1 MSDRLVRRRQLLSPS
16 LGSLFL
22 SLSLSEARALVCRAA
37 CVRARVFRTRLSLE
51 LVLLCCLSQTLRS
64 CILQSVWPSSRVWL
78 EVSSQQLIFFSP
90 TASLVCPKADFVN
103 DFFSIKTGIKLWSE
117 QKQPFQHFGC
127 GWLRRRRR
135 RQHIVVQLWL
145 VSTTSSAEQ
154 KKLQRPKDT
163 LVLFSKL
170 TVEAVFEFVVRIPRH
185 LDDDHHV

>member
-90 TASLVCPKADFVN
+90 AASLVCPKADFVN
-103 DFFSIKTGIKLWSE
+103 DFFRSKLELNFGPNRNSRFSISAVADFEEEEEDNISSSSSDL
-117 QKQPFQHFGC
+117 F
-127 GWLRRRRR
+127 R
-135 RQHIVVQLWL
+135 RQAQLN
-145 VSTTSSAEQ
+145 
-154 KKLQRPKDT
+154 KKNCKDPKT
-163 LVLFSKL
+163 L
-170 TVEAVFEFVVRIPRH
+170 EFFFRN
-185 LDDDHHV
+185 